1 MPTTIWESLFDCRLS
16 FRPLL
21 EYVGRSIDK
30 GMISPVFGRDLIADV
45 QAHPVLSAETI
56 DREDIDPEDDVYK
69 RLMSAIFPL
78 HVWERDLAAAT
89 LPFLTR
95 SIYAT
100 PRFRAILLD
109 QEGDFTGTFRAATA
123 YQAATRAIDMGAGR
137 TLSIYARI
145 AREYYG
151 LDLALS
157 YPLIFGVTD
166 DQDLDRY
173 FKVTID
179 HRFVEII
186 ARGKVEPLTEH
197 QIASLRTETNNLGL
211 WQSIIPSRN
220 FEMRGLSLF
229 NAIEV
234 TDEEATSSLKQE
246 LIESDALTSGDRL
259 QQIQRHVRTV
269 LRRPHVSMGITVR
282 QGDLIYMLNGVQQHD
297 GGSVGLF
304 TEADRYRIDD
314 MTASIYGK
322 CFICGEVAVIEDIA
336 ADPERSV
343 IGENMLARGI
353 RNAYIA
359 PLKHGDSVIGV
370 LYVTSPIPGDLNLLN
385 TMKLM
390 EVLPLFSLALNRTI
404 DDLNNKVQQTIRE
417 EYTAIHPSVE
427 WRFRQAALRLIES
440 ERSGSHATP
449 EPIVFRDVHP
459 LFSVADIRGSSTA
472 RNQAIQRDLVDQLIE
487 ARSVIDAARAVRPLA
502 ILANLAHRI
511 TRTVDTLREGVNAG
525 DEAAILHFLQNDI
538 EPLFEHLETFST
550 TVADAV
556 RHYRSLICH
565 EHGFLYRQRENFE
578 TSVAAINDAVSTY
591 IDVEEEKAQTIVPH
605 YFEKH
610 QTDGV
615 DIGIYIGS
623 SLTESGDLN
632 PLYVRELR
640 LWQLLVSVGLARVTT
655 ALLPRLAVP
664 LEVTHLILV
673 HSQPLSIRFRMDE
686 KQFDV
691 DGAYNIRYEIIKK
704 RIDKAT
710 IRGTGE
716 RLTQPGMIAI
726 VYSHDSEEIEYRRY
740 LDFMVAS
747 GYLREGI
754 EDLELEELQGVPGLR
769 ALRVMVNLETPVRNE
784 AIVPKE
790 IEAAIRKMTTEQ

>member
-1 MPTTIWESLFDCRLS
+1 MTTSRTESLFDCVLS

-21 EYVGRSIDK
+21 EHMSRSIDD
-30 GMISPVFGRDLIADV
+30 GLLSPVFGRDLIADV
-45 QAHPVLSAETI
+45 QAHPVLSAEAI
-56 DREDIDPEDDVYK
+56 DPGDLDPEDDVYK
-69 RLMSAIFPL
+69 RLMCVIFPPQF
-78 HVWERDLAAAT
+78 WERDLVSANP
-89 LPFLTR
+89 PFSMR
-95 SIYAT
+95 SIHAT
-100 PRFRAILLD
+100 PRFRAMLHD
-109 QEGDFTGTFRAATA
+109 REGNFAGAFRAGLA
-123 YQAATRAIDMGAGR
+123 YQLATRAVDLDTGR
-137 TLSIYARI
+137 SLSIFARI
-145 AREYYG
+145 ARKFHG
-151 LDLALS
+151 IDLSMS

-166 DQDLDRY
+166 DQGLDRY
-173 FKVTID
+173 FKITID
-179 HRFVEII
+179 IRFVDMVAKEKI
-186 ARGKVEPLTEH
+186 EPLTED
-197 QIASLRTETNNLGL
+197 QIASLRAEANNLDL
-211 WQSIIPSRN
+211 WRSIIPSDR
-220 FEMRGLSLF
+220 FQMRGISLV

-234 TDEEATSSLKQE
+234 TDEEVSSSLKRE
-246 LIESDALTSGDRL
+246 LIESNALTSVDRL
-259 QQIQRHVRTV
+259 QQIERHIRTL

-282 QGDLIYMLNGVQQHD
+282 HGDLIYMLNGLQKCD
-297 GGSVGLF
+297 GGSIGLF
-304 TEADRYRIDD
+304 TEADRYRISE

-322 CFICGEVAVIEDIA
+322 CFICGEVEVIDDIA
-336 ADPERSV
+336 ADPEQSV
-343 IGENMLARGI
+343 IGEKMLAKGV

-359 PLKHGDSVIGV
+359 PLKHGDDVIGV
-370 LYVTSPIPGDLNLLN
+370 LYITSPTPGDLNLLN

-390 EVLPLFSLALNRTI
+390 EVLPPFSLALNRTI

-449 EPIVFRDVHP
+449 EPIVFRDVYP

-502 ILANLAHRI
+502 ILANLAYRI
-511 TRTVDTLREGVNAG
+511 KRTVDSLNDGVNAG
-525 DEAAILHFLQNDI
+525 DEAAILHFLRSDI

-550 TVADAV
+550 TVANAA
-556 RHYRSLICH
+556 RHYRSLISH
-565 EHGFLYRQRENFE
+565 EHGFLYRQRKKFE
-578 TSVAAINDAVSTY
+578 ASVAAINDTVSSY
-591 IDVEEEKAQTIVPH
+591 VDVEEEKAQAIVPH

-615 DIGIYIGS
+615 DMGIYIGS
-623 SLTESGDLN
+623 ALIENGSFN
-632 PLYVRELR
+632 ALYVRELR

-655 ALLPRLAVP
+655 ALLPRLAIP

-726 VYSHDSEEIEYRRY
+726 VYSHDSEGIEYRRY
-740 LDFMVAS
+740 LDFVTAS
-747 GYLREGI
+747 GYLRSGI

-769 ALRVMVNLETPVRNE
+769 ALRVMVDLETPVRNE